1 MPRELLVR
9 DVWSLFDAS
18 LTVGSE
24 GLDRFLST
32 TLERCAAWFQASGA
46 SLFLRDDLT
55 NTYEVAVKAG
65 TDMRVP
71 DGARLMP
78 GVGIAGTCIVRGE
91 PMLIGDPDAHPA
103 LAFKVRRKR
112 ADIASSLVLPLIAPE
127 TGCIGV
133 LNLSRKCGEEPFV
146 QEDLRHAESVAHYV
160 ALAVGNAK
168 LINRLNEALGEST
181 ALHEKLEAV
190 VSCLGVGVIVVNAQ
204 GRIEEVNP
212 EARSLIGWSPDDGM
226 EWEGYIANA
235 SKALAGPLQESFE
248 AALEGRRAPRRAYDP
263 DTQRA
268 WSIIATPM
276 PSGGAAVSI
285 EDVSEYDQ
293 TLKELDRVRRLAEIG
308 QMTAAIAHE
317 IRNPL
322 ASIRGSAQMVR
333 QSEEHVK
340 EFANIIEEEAMKLNS
355 LCDDFLDFAR
365 PLELRESRIRL
376 NELASQLIDQH
387 QKEFDDANVRL
398 SLEISAQEPK
408 IWGDPFRLEQAVRN
422 LLLNALQACEPGGTV
437 ELTVG
442 NGWLSVEDDGCGM
455 TEEQQSKLFTPFF
468 TTKPKGTGLGL
479 SNVRK
484 VIDAHGGSI
493 EVKSTEGS
501 GTRFTIQLKPRGDR

>member
-1 MPRELLVR
+1 MAREILVR

-32 TLERCAAWFQASGA
+32 TLERCVAWFHASGA
-46 SLFLRDDLT
+46 SLFLRDDLSGI
-55 NTYEVAVKAG
+55 YALAVKTG

-71 DGARLMP
+71 EDARLMP

-91 PMLIGDPDAHPA
+91 PMLIGDPDEHPS

-112 ADIASSLVLPLIAPE
+112 DDLVSALVVPLIAPE

-133 LNLSRKCGEEPFV
+133 LNLSRKSGESPFV

-160 ALAVGNAK
+160 ALAVANAK
-168 LINRLNEALGEST
+168 LINRLNEALSEST

-190 VSCLGVGVIVVNAQ
+190 VSCLGVGVLVVNAQ

-212 EARSLIGWSPDDGM
+212 EARSLIGWSPRDGM
-226 EWEGYIANA
+226 DWLGYVRNAPRELANA
-235 SKALAGPLQESFE
+235 LRESLDEALKG
-248 AALEGRRAPRRAYDP
+248 GRARKRAVDP
-263 DTQRA
+263 DTDKA

-285 EDVSEYDQ
+285 EDVTENEQ
-293 TLKELDRVRRLAEIG
+293 ALKELGRVRRLAEIG

-322 ASIRGSAQMVR
+322 ASIRGSAQMVQ
-333 QSEEHVK
+333 QSDEHAK
-340 EFANIIEEEAMKLNS
+340 EFACIIEEEAMKLNA
-355 LCDDFLDFAR
+355 LCDDFLEFAR
-365 PLELRESRIRL
+365 PIELRLSEIKLGDIACKLSER
-376 NELASQLIDQH
+376 H
-387 QKEFDDANVRL
+387 QREFDEAMVKLN
-398 SLEISAQEPK
+398 LEISPREPK
-408 IWGDPFRLEQAVRN
+408 IWGDPFRLEQVMRN
-422 LLLNALQACEPGGTV
+422 LLLNALQACEPGGDVT
-437 ELTVG
+437 LTVG
-442 NGWLSVEDDGCGM
+442 KGWFSVLDDGCGM
-455 TEEQQSKLFTPFF
+455 SDEQVSRLFTPFF

-493 EVKSTEGS
+493 EVKSAPHEG
-501 GTRFTIQLKPRGDR
+501 TLFTVYLKPGGDR

>member
-1 MPRELLVR
+1 MSRKLLER
-9 DVWSLFDAS
+9 DVWSLFDTS

-24 GLDRFLST
+24 GLDRFLSA
-32 TLERCAAWFQASGA
+32 TLERCAEWFQASGA
-46 SLFLRDDLT
+46 SLFLRDDLSGI
-55 NTYEVAVKAG
+55 YALAVKTG

-71 DGARLMP
+71 EDARLMP

-91 PMLIGDPDAHPA
+91 PMLIGNPDEHPA

-112 ADIASSLVLPLIAPE
+112 DDLASSLVVPLIAPE

-133 LNLSRKCGEEPFV
+133 LNLSRKSGETPFE

-160 ALAVGNAK
+160 ALAVANAK
-168 LINRLNEALGEST
+168 LINRLNEALSEST

-190 VSCLGVGVIVVNAQ
+190 VSCLGVGVLVVNGQ

-212 EARSLIGWSPDDGM
+212 EARTLIGWSPRDGM
-226 EWEGYIANA
+226 EWQGYIRNA
-235 SKALAGPLQESFE
+235 PASLADALRESLEGALAGN
-248 AALEGRRAPRRAYDP
+248 RAPMRAYDP
-263 DTQRA
+263 QTDKA

-285 EDVSEYDQ
+285 EDVTENERAI
-293 TLKELDRVRRLAEIG
+293 KELDRVRRLAEIG

-340 EFANIIEEEAMKLNS
+340 EFAHIIEEEAMKLNA

-365 PLELRESRIRL
+365 PLEIRESEIKL
-376 NELASQLIDQH
+376 GDIALKLAEQH
-387 QKEFDDANVRL
+387 QREFDEANVNL
-398 SLEISAQEPK
+398 SLEISSREPK
-408 IWGDPFRLEQAVRN
+408 IWGDPFRLEQAMRN
-422 LLLNALQACEPGGTV
+422 LLLNALQACEPGGNV
-437 ELTVG
+437 ELRVG
-442 NGWLSVEDDGCGM
+442 KGWLSIEDDGCGM
-455 TEEQQSKLFTPFF
+455 TDEQVSRLFTPFF

-493 EVKSTEGS
+493 DVESEPNR
-501 GTRFTIQLKPRGDR
+501 GTTFTVRLAPKGEK